1 MSVKL
6 SVGLTKKLGLPQY
19 GSVGASCHVEF
30 EIDAALFQ
38 NDLDGFHARV
48 QNAYTACRQA
58 VHDELAHHQPT
69 PSEYG
74 TASDHGPTCPEA
86 GSKGGENQESNGN
99 GHSDGNGW
107 HGATQKQLDFVG
119 QLARQIK
126 GLGVRRL
133 DSLSQAM
140 FSKPVVNL
148 SVQDASC
155 LIDCLKSI
163 KSNEVDFDVMLSGMG
178 DENGRRTAGA
188 A

>member
-1 MSVKL
+1 MSLKL
-6 SVGLTKKLGLPQY
+6 SVGLSKKLGLPNY

-38 NDLDGFHARV
+38 DDLDGFHGRV

-69 PSEYG
+69 PSEPGVSPADGLPY
-74 TASDHGPTCPEA
+74 AEA
-86 GSKGGENQESNGN
+86 GSLADEDQASNGN
-99 GHSDGNGW
+99 GNGW
-107 HGATQKQLDFVG
+107 HGATQKQLDYVQ

-133 DSLSQAM
+133 DSLAQAM
-140 FSKPVVNL
+140 FSKPVVSL
-148 SVQDASC
+148 SVQNASC

-163 KSNEVDFDVMLSGMG
+163 KSNEVDFDIMLSGMG
-178 DENGRRTAGA
+178 DENGRRTAGVA
-188 A
+188 

>member
-1 MSVKL
+1 MSLKL
-6 SVGLTKKLGLPQY
+6 SVGLSKKLGLPNY

-38 NDLDGFHARV
+38 DDLEGFHGRV

-69 PSEYG
+69 PPEPGDGPADGLPCVEPGSEVDEG
-74 TASDHGPTCPEA
+74 QG
-86 GSKGGENQESNGN
+86 SNGN
-99 GHSDGNGW
+99 GHCNGNGW
-107 HGATQKQLDFVG
+107 HGASQKQLDYVQ

-133 DSLSQAM
+133 DSLAQAM
-140 FSKPVVNL
+140 FSKPVVSL

-163 KSNEVDFDVMLSGMG
+163 KSNEVDFDIMLSGMG
-178 DENGRRTAGA
+178 DENGRRTAGVA
-188 A
+188 